1 MGKKRIISDNKTDA
15 QGADKASSDSA
26 EKAKKQGG
34 GKKNLIP
41 ARFYVAAS
49 YNNTR
54 VSVVDSAGNL
64 IAWSSAGAMGFK
76 GPKKSTPY
84 AASKVVDKIFEKLG
98 GADAGKFSVSIYV
111 QGIGSGRDAAVRAIA
126 GRGLNITSLKDITPI
141 PHNGCRPRKAR
152 RV

>member
-1 MGKKRIISDNKTDA
+1 MGKKRVIKEDKPDTQNATGNQNGSPEKSQKT
-15 QGADKASSDSA
+15 KSSI
-26 EKAKKQGG
+26 AK
-34 GKKNLIP
+34 ITS

-54 VSVVDSAGNL
+54 VSVVDSTGNL
-64 IAWSSAGAMGFK
+64 LVWSSAGSMGFK

-84 AASKVVDKIFEKLG
+84 AASRVVDNVFEKLG
-98 GADAGKFSVSIYV
+98 GITDGKFSISIYV

-126 GRGLNITSLKDITPI
+126 GRGLNITSLRDITPV

>member
-1 MGKKRIISDNKTDA
+1 MGKKRVISENKTDA
-15 QGADKASSDSA
+15 QGVSVKASESP
-26 EKAKKQGG
+26 EKSKKGG
-34 GKKNLIP
+34 GTANLTS

-54 VSVVDSAGNL
+54 VSVVDSGGNL
-64 IAWSSAGAMGFK
+64 LAWSSAGSMGFK

-84 AASKVVDKIFEKLG
+84 AASKVVDNVFEKLG
-98 GADAGKFSVSIYV
+98 GIEAGKFSISIYV

-126 GRGLNITSLKDITPI
+126 GRGFNIATLRDITPI